1 MSLSRVLPAAIPGQ
15 GHTADSLADFG
26 PQSIL
31 ALAAEPQR
39 AVAVLIE
46 PVEEICRMVG
56 WQTIEMSERAGPDE
70 CKTALIRAVRRLE
83 GQFNISLWDRERNRP
98 RLHSSGPAISDSVG
112 QAFAVADLQP
122 PLRVWMAGLSGGG
135 SLAAGEA
142 ALAGA
147 LCNPVATYLPGP
159 HQSAGALTKELQ
171 ALRPDVILIVGGH
184 EQIVCAEPTPSLR
197 RADATDF
204 ALSGRHPRPLSE
216 AQTPLARRKQATWR
230 SANSRS
236 QEQVLALSR
245 LVIEA
250 AVELPAEDRPLF
262 CFAGNSQSADT
273 ALASWRQRTGGGAAA
288 AADNVFNATD
298 SGSVSALHNVLE
310 RLHWQRSLDIP
321 AMQEIAG
328 WLDHSVELSS
338 TQWAFAQAVRLWRRR
353 HRLPTLHGLYVA
365 ADRWLHVWAWEMPD
379 QESEGLRT
387 YCVRPGDCPDVLAD
401 WPPVRLVSGDWPA
414 EWSRPLQPPPVLI
427 PQRPRALPAYWW
439 DPLGLVP
446 VVAGVGRNAPDAVL
460 QVLTADIL
468 LEDGTEFAAA

>member
-1 MSLSRVLPAAIPGQ
+1 MSLSRVLPTAISGQ
-15 GHTADSLADFG
+15 GRTADSLADFG

-46 PVEEICRMVG
+46 PVETICRMVG
-56 WQTIEMSERAGPDE
+56 WQTIEMSESADPDE
-70 CKTALIRAVRRLE
+70 CKTALIRAIRRLE

-98 RLHSSGPAISDSVG
+98 RLHSSGPAIADSVG

-122 PLRVWMAGLSGGG
+122 PLRVWTAGLSGGG

-147 LCNPVATYLPGP
+147 LCNAVATYLPSP
-159 HQSAGALTKELQ
+159 HQSARALTKELQ

-184 EQIVCAEPTPSLR
+184 EQIGP
-197 RADATDF
+197 
-204 ALSGRHPRPLSE
+204 
-216 AQTPLARRKQATWR
+216 
-230 SANSRS
+230 RS

-250 AVELPAEDRPLF
+250 AVQLPAEDRPLF

-273 ALASWRQRTGGGAAA
+273 ALASWRQQTGGGAAA

-298 SGSVSALHNVLE
+298 SSSVSALHNVLE

-353 HRLPTLHGLYVA
+353 HRLPTLHGLYAA

-379 QESEGLRT
+379 QESEELRI
-387 YCVRPGDCPDVLAD
+387 YCVRPGECPDILAD

-414 EWSRPLQPPPVLI
+414 EWSRPSQPPPVLS

-446 VVAGVGRNAPDAVL
+446 VVAGVGQNAPEAVL